1 MIGLST
7 DYNYPM
13 RADIYYSSV
22 EQGTYGNIKKQWML
36 DRTIDCYFA
45 AAGLKNKDEQMNNN
59 VAIIQS
65 TLLLGRTKEDVRVSS
80 LNSGTANTNI
90 LITNIR
96 DSEDKPMYVETSGI
110 RAGKSTLFEIGTVAP
125 FAGLFAKVEYYKLVV
140 KRSDNQ
146 AVDL

>member
-13 RADIYYSSV
+13 KADIYYSSV

-96 DSEDKPMYVETSGI
+96 DSEGNPMYVETSGI
-110 RAGKSTLFEIGTVAP
+110 RAGKSTLFEIGTVSP
-125 FAGLFAKVEYYKLVV
+125 FAGLFAKVEYYKLVI